1 MCVLENCSITDFWNF
16 LPHSAPRGSKLAGSR
31 KLAALALI
39 LFMAKKGGEMTHHY
53 RKMPQMLIVHF
64 AVMFAVMYT
73 MVYSFSDVFINL
85 NQFYMTMMMVL
96 PMALFMPLMMK
107 SMYPNK
113 KFNLMIY
120 FSSIVGF
127 IILFLFMRNQTFVGD
142 KQFLKSMIPHHSGA
156 ILMCERS
163 SIADQEIKEL
173 CETIKSGQQKEIDQM
188 KSILNRLGE

>member
-1 MCVLENCSITDFWNF
+1 
-16 LPHSAPRGSKLAGSR
+16 
-31 KLAALALI
+31 
-39 LFMAKKGGEMTHHY
+39 MTHHY